1 MSDLSEA
8 LDEAGKNDLGAAL
21 KASRGINLAV
31 QSIPNAK
38 IEWYVNL
45 EPELGGFMTQEWN
58 NTAIRVGD
66 VEVLD
71 TSPTREL
78 LFGWNYGPASIL
90 LFDDNGLVREVPPSN
105 LFFVPGRGGSIR
117 AQAI

>member
-1 MSDLSEA
+1 MNDLSEA
-8 LDEAGKNDLGAAL
+8 LDVARKNDLGTAL
-21 KASRGINLAV
+21 EASRGIDLTV
-31 QSIPNAK
+31 QGIPNAK

-45 EPELGGFMTQEWN
+45 EPELGEFMKQEWN
-58 NTAIRVGD
+58 NAAIRVGD

-71 TSPTREL
+71 SSPTREL

-90 LFDDNGLVREVPPSN
+90 LHDDNGLIREVPPSN